1 MKLYHWTMPRNLAS
15 IAHSG
20 LEPKPPYKET
30 PYMTAGQ
37 SVVWLTAN
45 PKRDISAADAEYLR
59 TMVPDWD
66 RPILFGNADDIRL
79 TVTFNSSTPSRRNLH
94 RWSEWIAKRIMV
106 DQVTGEE
113 IPLSKLIECMPPS
126 GEHDF
131 WVCLTRI
138 PVSQIELP
146 PITARVAMLG
156 LKEDSEPYKQLGA
169 LPPDQIV
176 RVAA

>member
-20 LEPKPPYKET
+20 LEPKPPWGT

-66 RPILFGNADDIRL
+66 RPIYSATPTTFG
-79 TVTFNSSTPSRRNLH
+79 
-94 RWSEWIAKRIMV
+94 
-106 DQVTGEE
+106 
-113 IPLSKLIECMPPS
+113 
-126 GEHDF
+126 
-131 WVCLTRI
+131 
-138 PVSQIELP
+138 
-146 PITARVAMLG
+146 
-156 LKEDSEPYKQLGA
+156 
-169 LPPDQIV
+169 
-176 RVAA
+176 